1 MIARHENSKSYECL
15 YNYVKDGSKLLESNS
30 ILNLCVTRS
39 ELSTKTQKYF
49 NDHNVLSQTKL
60 RNRFSI
66 FHPTKGVGLAAK
78 C

>member
-1 MIARHENSKSYECL
+1 MDPIARIHNSF
-15 YNYVKDGSKLLESNS
+15 
-30 ILNLCVTRS
+30 LNLCVTRS

-66 FHPTKGVGLAAK
+66 FHPTRGVGLAAK